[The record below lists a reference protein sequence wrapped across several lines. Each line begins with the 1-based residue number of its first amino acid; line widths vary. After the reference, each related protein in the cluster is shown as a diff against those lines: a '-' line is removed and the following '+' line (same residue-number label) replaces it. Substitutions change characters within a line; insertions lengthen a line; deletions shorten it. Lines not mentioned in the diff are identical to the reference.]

1 MKIFTRSRRDL
12 AAISARIAARS
23 RRDRGAFLAAE
34 ISPSRRDHGR
44 NRGEITARYGKS
56 RRPKTRR
63 DLAAILA
70 EMREISA
77 AKNAPRSRRHSRR
90 DAGNLGGQK
99 RAAISPPFSP
109 RCGKSRR
116 PKTRRDLAAILA
128 EMREISAAKNAPR
141 SRRDR
146 SEIWK
151 SRQANTRRDVAARS
165 RRDTEIS
172 AAKTRRDREVIS
184 RRDMDISAGSFA
196 ARSRWESCRD
206 LRRETKFLAVKILLL
221 SRREAKFSAAKLGSM
236 RTIFTFT
243 LTINQTTRR

>member
-44 NRGEITARYGKS
+44 DRGEITARYGKS

-63 DLAAILA
+63 NLAAILV

-77 AKNAPRSRRHSRR
+77 AKNAPRSRRDSRR

-99 RAAISPPFSP
+99 RAAISP
-109 RCGKSRR
+109 R
-116 PKTRRDLAAILA
+116 TQRD
-128 EMREISAAKNAPR
+128 MEISAGKYAAR
-141 SRRDR
+141 CC
-146 SEIWK
+146 SEI
-151 SRQANTRRDVAARS
+151 AARYGNL
-165 RRDTEIS
+165 

-221 SRREAKFSAAKLGSM
+221 SHREAKFSATKLGSM

-243 LTINQTTRR
+243 LTINQTKLCPILQFQELLTRLFSALDVF

>member
-44 NRGEITARYGKS
+44 DRGEITARYGKS

-77 AKNAPRSRRHSRR
+77 AKNAPRSRRDCRR

-99 RAAISPPFSP
+99 RAAISPRFSP

-128 EMREISAAKNAPR
+128 EIAARYGNLGRQIRGEMLQRDRGEIRK
-141 SRRDR
+141 SRRPKCAV
-146 SEIWK
+146 I
-151 SRQANTRRDVAARS
+151 AR
-165 RRDTEIS
+165 
-172 AAKTRRDREVIS
+172 
-184 RRDMDISAGSFA
+184 
-196 ARSRWESCRD
+196 
-206 LRRETKFLAVKILLL
+206 
-221 SRREAKFSAAKLGSM
+221 
-236 RTIFTFT
+236 
-243 LTINQTTRR
+243 